1 MDKFAKEIAQA
12 HIRRPQERQYVQTT
26 LGIGSIVCRGQVVTT
41 RVQKSLNDE
50 ISHGDMM
57 GLLGD
62 ILGLEGQTPWYP
74 GLHIIKQGRWWDRR
88 DNTLS
93 PNG

>member
-62 ILGLEGQTPWYP
+62 ILGLEGQFVDSVVSWPSYHQARKMV
-74 GLHIIKQGRWWDRR
+74 G
-88 DNTLS
+88 
-93 PNG
+93 